1 MVETLPASRYVCLA
15 IRQLS
20 NGVTTQRPCLAQG
33 LHWSVSA
40 AKNDVILTRR
50 QINQCLVSKRRCT
63 VSTLNEIAANH
74 ARMAKLKEEESM
86 RLSALQG
93 QVVGSFEIPPIEAPQ
108 EMSLHFMT
116 GVQDHSF
123 GDASALSF

>member
-1 MVETLPASRYVCLA
+1 MVATLPASMHVCPA

-20 NGVTTQRPCLAQG
+20 SVGANKRPRLAQG
-33 LHWSVSA
+33 LHWPVSA

-93 QVVGSFEIPPIEAPQ
+93 QVVGSFEIPPNEAPQ
-108 EMSLHFMT
+108 EMPLHFLA

-123 GDASALSF
+123 GEATLSF

>member
-1 MVETLPASRYVCLA
+1 M
-15 IRQLS
+15 
-20 NGVTTQRPCLAQG
+20 
-33 LHWSVSA
+33 
-40 AKNDVILTRR
+40 
-50 QINQCLVSKRRCT
+50 
-63 VSTLNEIAANH
+63 STLNEIAANH

-108 EMSLHFMT
+108 EMSLHFMK

-123 GDASALSF
+123 GEAAALSF